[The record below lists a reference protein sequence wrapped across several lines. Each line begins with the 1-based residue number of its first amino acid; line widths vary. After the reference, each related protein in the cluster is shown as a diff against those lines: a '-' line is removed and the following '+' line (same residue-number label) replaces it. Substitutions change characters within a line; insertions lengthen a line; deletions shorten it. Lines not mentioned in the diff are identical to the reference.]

1 MHQSFVTMA
10 ALPPPDGAGDNGGK
24 MQCNDSRLS
33 PLYRGG
39 AGAVFTLKSG
49 AIAVASGGM
58 GQRAG
63 Q

>member
-1 MHQSFVTMA
+1 MHQSFVTMT
-10 ALPPPDGAGDNGGK
+10 ALPPRDGAGDIGGK

-33 PLYRGG
+33 LLCRGG
-39 AGAVFTLKSG
+39 AGAVFSLKSG
-49 AIAVASGGM
+49 VIAVASGGM